1 MLDPRF
7 VAENPD
13 TVVDHLRRRNA
24 DEDTLAVP
32 ARVASLQTERVA
44 LIQETEACRALRNDL
59 SPKIGAMMK
68 AGDREAAEELK
79 TQVREAS
86 ERAKALEARTTE
98 IEAERTALLMS
109 LPNLLDDRVPPGLH
123 EGDNQEIRRWGEPGT
138 PEFDPKPHDEL
149 AVDLGILDMEAS
161 ARVSGA
167 RFAVLHGAGA
177 RMERALINFFL
188 DLHTGQHNYQEVMV
202 PYVVWRSSMEGTG
215 QLPKFENEAFKLSE
229 PVNGQDAFLIPTAE
243 VPVTNLHRDEILEAA
258 DLPKSYAC
266 FTPCFRSEAGSYGK
280 DTRGLIR
287 QHQFHKVEMVKITT
301 AEQSAEEHEALTAH
315 AEACLQA
322 LELPYRTMALCGGD
336 IGFGAS
342 FCYDIEVWLP
352 GQSAYREISSC
363 SVYGDFQA
371 RRMKLRYRPETAPG
385 EDKAKPVL
393 AHTING
399 SGLAVG
405 RTLVAILEN
414 HQQPDGSVVVPD
426 VLRPYMGGLDRITA
440 RQ

>member
-138 PEFDPKPHDEL
+138 PEFDFVAEPFWADNGTEFPVHEIVKVAVTRAAPVLSPAYTYIDGLTEDEL
-149 AVDLGILDMEAS
+149 REAYL
-161 ARVSGA
+161 A
-167 RFAVLHGAGA
+167 
-177 RMERALINFFL
+177 
-188 DLHTGQHNYQEVMV
+188 
-202 PYVVWRSSMEGTG
+202 
-215 QLPKFENEAFKLSE
+215 K
-229 PVNGQDAFLIPTAE
+229 
-243 VPVTNLHRDEILEAA
+243 
-258 DLPKSYAC
+258 
-266 FTPCFRSEAGSYGK
+266 YG
-280 DTRGLIR
+280 
-287 QHQFHKVEMVKITT
+287 V
-301 AEQSAEEHEALTAH
+301 
-315 AEACLQA
+315 
-322 LELPYRTMALCGGD
+322 
-336 IGFGAS
+336 
-342 FCYDIEVWLP
+342 
-352 GQSAYREISSC
+352 
-363 SVYGDFQA
+363 
-371 RRMKLRYRPETAPG
+371 RPA
-385 EDKAKPVL
+385 
-393 AHTING
+393 
-399 SGLAVG
+399 
-405 RTLVAILEN
+405 
-414 HQQPDGSVVVPD
+414 
-426 VLRPYMGGLDRITA
+426 
-440 RQ
+440 